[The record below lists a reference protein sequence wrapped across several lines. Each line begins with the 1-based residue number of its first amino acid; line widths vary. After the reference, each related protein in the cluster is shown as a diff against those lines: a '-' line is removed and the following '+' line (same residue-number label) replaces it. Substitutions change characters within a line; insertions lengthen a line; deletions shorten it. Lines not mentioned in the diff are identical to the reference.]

1 MVKKYVTE
9 LGFGAYEYHG
19 WY

>member
-1 MVKKYVTE
+1 MVKKYVPE
-9 LGFGAYEYHG
+9 LGFSAYEYHG